1 MASATKAG
9 FGDTPLSF
17 NPGCATSL
25 QGTLGRMLSEAGSGP
40 SSSVKEEDDP
50 PGIWMPLRGE
60 GSCGGGGA
68 PPEPG
73 LGRLGPAP
81 AFGGMMTVAL

>member
-17 NPGCATSL
+17 NPCCSTSL

-50 PGIWMPLRGE
+50 PGIWKMEGGE
-60 GSCGGGGA
+60 ICKTRVTNTCQDS
-68 PPEPG
+68 EQ
-73 LGRLGPAP
+73 GR
-81 AFGGMMTVAL
+81 